1 MKLIKNI
8 KLKEDDNSLITSDN
22 KFEDYIRKLPIVG
35 HPDPTGKYLLVSKEE
50 YDNWD

>member
-1 MKLIKNI
+1 MKLTKILTEEEQKDI
-8 KLKEDDNSLITSDN
+8 DRE
-22 KFEDYIRKLPIVG
+22 FEDYIHKLPIVG